1 MRLLFVLAVVG
12 LFSACKTVPPAVD
25 GLAINGNLDG
35 AAGQMV
41 ALDRPAAGGQ
51 YQQIAS
57 ITAEKDRFQL
67 AIPGG
72 VEPGKY
78 RLRVGAER
86 MNLLLQ
92 GSENIGLEG
101 TLSDLSD
108 YQVEVTGSAGTAELA
123 SVIAD
128 LRSQEQLTL
137 SKISGVIN
145 GAADP
150 RVSAYVALEYLARVD
165 PQHTVVVYQQIKDRM
180 TNDMAMHN
188 ELLQA
193 FTNAQS
199 ILRQRATANGIQ
211 VGMAAPD
218 IALYSPDSTLYR
230 LSDLRGQVVLLDFW
244 ASWCGPCRREN
255 PNVVNVYNRY
265 KERGFTVYSVSLD
278 GLDPRRTNGMS
289 PADQARQQD
298 RQRERWVAAIEAD
311 GLSWPTHVSELKKW
325 ATEAAALYGVRGI
338 PKTFLI
344 DREGNIAAVNLR
356 GAAQIE
362 AALQRVL

>member
-1 MRLLFVLAVVG
+1 MRLLFVLTVVG
-12 LFSACKTVPPAVD
+12 LIAACKTVPPAVD
-25 GLAINGNLDG
+25 GLAINGDLKG
-35 AAGQMV
+35 AAGQAV
-41 ALDRPAAGGQ
+41 ALDRPAADGQ

-86 MNLLLQ
+86 MDLLLQ
-92 GSENIGLEG
+92 GSENIGLSG
-101 TLSDLSD
+101 DLAQLSD
-108 YQVEVTGSAGTAELA
+108 YGATVTGSAGTAELA
-123 SVIAD
+123 GLLSD
-128 LRSQEQLTL
+128 LRNRSQFTL
-137 SKISGVIN
+137 SGISDVVN

-150 RVSAYVALEYLARVD
+150 RVGAYVALEYLASVD
-165 PQHTVVVYQQIKDRM
+165 PQYTVPIYKQVRERM
-180 TNDMAMHN
+180 NSDMALFN
-188 ELLQA
+188 QL
-193 FTNAQS
+193 TQS
-199 ILRQRATANGIQ
+199 ISSGEAILRQRATANGIQ
-211 VGMAAPD
+211 VGMMAPE
-218 IALYSPDSTLYR
+218 IALYSPDSTFFR

-265 KERGFTVYSVSLD
+265 KEQGFTVYSVSLD
-278 GLDPRRTNGMS
+278 GIDPRRSNGMN
-289 PADQARQQD
+289 ATDLARQQE

-311 GLSWPTHVSELKKW
+311 GLAWPTHVSELKKW
-325 ATEAAALYGVRGI
+325 GTQAAALYGVRGI

-344 DREGNIAAVNLR
+344 DRQGNIAAVNLR

-362 AALQRVL
+362 AALQRLL